1 MIVAELMTC
10 LSKYPADIRVKVEVI
25 DDGGEMGG
33 FSLRDIGHMAKTVK
47 AGGDY
52 VVIFLEDE

>member
-1 MIVAELMTC
+1 MIVAELITR
-10 LSKYPADIRVKVEVI
+10 LSKYPADIRVKVEVVEQ
-25 DDGGEMGG
+25 GFEMGG
-33 FSLRDIGHMAKTVK
+33 VSLHDVSCLAKTVK